1 MFTETTSYWMTIKTA
16 SNAAGAL
23 FVLFFINIERIQFMT
38 NGPGNYFSNIW
49 NLTDFAL
56 IVFYL
61 FGFIPLEFII
71 SPDSSKEMFLAWK
84 SINFIL
90 IILFFVS
97 INQYLQI
104 FELFSFLVQMIE
116 AVFMDLKNFIIYYFL
131 VMTTFG
137 FIFKI
142 LFEDPSA
149 DCVGFGPFSYILMS
163 LRIVWG
169 EGSFDIEKTDYKI
182 IGWLT
187 YIMLMLTGNIVLLN
201 FIIAVVQ
208 QSYEYSMQKMKFNY
222 LKAQLRMI
230 NDYYMTLT
238 EEDF

>member
-1 MFTETTSYWMTIKTA
+1 MEFILLLTFTVCYFISMLTETSSDWITIKTV
-16 SNAAGAL
+16 SNIAGAL
-23 FVLFFINIERIQFMT
+23 FVLFFINLEIKQFMT
-38 NGPGNYFSNIW
+38 NGPGKYFSNIW
-49 NLTDFAL
+49 NITDFAL

-71 SPDSSKEMFLAWK
+71 SSDSSKEMILAWK

-116 AVFMDLKNFIIYYFL
+116 AVFMDLKNFILYYFI

-142 LFEDPSA
+142 LFEEPSA
-149 DCVGFGPFSYILMS
+149 DCAGLGSISYILMS

-169 EGSFDIEKTDYKI
+169 EGSFDI
-182 IGWLT
+182 
-187 YIMLMLTGNIVLLN
+187 
-201 FIIAVVQ
+201 
-208 QSYEYSMQKMKFNY
+208 
-222 LKAQLRMI
+222 
-230 NDYYMTLT
+230 
-238 EEDF
+238 